1 MTAQVGDIYRY
12 NGEEYR
18 LIDRTSREFD
28 PGKVGFS
35 PTRWKTSCMRGFWCR
50 YDITYGL
57 LFLDELTILDENGFY
72 PKLNGVTCD
81 PPKTARESAVEDLEN
96 EMAPAFLNYGRW
108 PRRYH
113 DVGLPLPY
121 TGRILAGAGYVEGYY
136 IHLGFPRVQS
146 YKRVTEFMFGAGRLL
161 AVIDHSH
168 AAELLREMMTRR
180 REEGF
185 RFPLAEDGLY
195 EQLPEKERK
204 SLRWYWDPSY
214 TTKIRN
220 YQ

>member
-12 NGEEYR
+12 NGEKYR
-18 LIDRTSREFD
+18 LIDRTSYEFD
-28 PGKVGFS
+28 PAKYGFS
-35 PTRWKTSCMRGFWCR
+35 PRRWITTCMRGFQCR
-50 YDITYGL
+50 YDITDGRL
-57 LFLDELTILDENGFY
+57 LLNELTILDENDFY
-72 PKLNGVTCD
+72 PKLNGVACD
-81 PPKTARESAVEDLEN
+81 PPRTARESAIEDLEN
-96 EMAPAFLNYGRW
+96 ETALAFFYYDGW

-113 DVGLPLPY
+113 DLGMPLPY
-121 TGRILAGAGYVEGYY
+121 TGRILTGTEYVEGYY

-146 YKRVTEFMFGAGRLL
+146 YQRVTEFVFGAGRLL

-214 TTKIRN
+214 TTKIRS